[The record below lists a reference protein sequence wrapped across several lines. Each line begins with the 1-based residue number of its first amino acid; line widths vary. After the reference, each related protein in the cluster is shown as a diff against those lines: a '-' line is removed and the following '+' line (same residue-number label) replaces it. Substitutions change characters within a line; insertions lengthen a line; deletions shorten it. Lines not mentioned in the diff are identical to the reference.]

1 MLGRQPEHSLREL
14 IAELVQ
20 EAADEQL
27 VAGEQPELDRQE
39 RALIANVLRLRETTA
54 DDVMVP
60 RADIVAMRVDVT
72 LEQAL
77 EQIRTDGH
85 SRLPV
90 YREQLDDII
99 GMVHIKDVFAYV
111 GRPEAFSLEAILR
124 RPLMVA
130 PQMPV
135 LDLLLQMR
143 QQRMHLA
150 LVIDEYGGVDGLVT
164 IEDLVETIV
173 GDISDEHDEVQAA
186 MVVERADGALD
197 INARLPVE
205 EFETRMG
212 PVLSEDERDAD
223 IDTVGGLVFTLAG
236 PGAGEGRGDQPSV
249 GDRVPRAGRRSAAD
263 PAAAGAAGG
272 GGDGG
277 RGGGVMPAVGV
288 RSDIDCTAFAS
299 ECAPVPAEVF
309 VDALLKT
316 GFSPEA
322 YRDAY
327 GDLRERGMDATS
339 ALRHY
344 IRFGL
349 HERRPV
355 PIGLNWPALA
365 DLARLPAGRCGFPS
379 ATADL
384 AAGPFV
390 EGCQPPIRP
399 RHHRTLADRQQS
411 RARPPL
417 LYRRRQSFGSLR
429 DDRLADRRLVV
440 GDAPDLSWRFG
451 ERSRQPCLAIRL
463 WRASAPRCAKYRW
476 TAWRGQGAVSASV
489 RAGRHRVRLSFSPRP
504 RRPTLARPGG
514 ISGILCRYHR
524 ALPGVRHEPV
534 RSDRSEHRLSDFDLP
549 PRTVR

>member
-1 MLGRQPEHSLREL
+1 MSHGNGARASLLDRLRQMLGRQPEHSLRES

-20 EAADEQL
+20 EAADEQ
-27 VAGEQPELDRQE
+27 VIAGEQPELDRQE

-77 EQIRTDGH
+77 QQIRAEGH

-205 EFETRMG
+205 EFENRMG

-263 PAAAGAAGG
+263 PAGAGAAGG
-272 GGDGG
+272 GADGG
-277 RGGGVMPAVGV
+277 RGGGVGRGDMP
-288 RSDIDCTAFAS
+288 RSC
-299 ECAPVPAEVF
+299 
-309 VDALLKT
+309 
-316 GFSPEA
+316 
-322 YRDAY
+322 
-327 GDLRERGMDATS
+327 
-339 ALRHY
+339 
-344 IRFGL
+344 
-349 HERRPV
+349 
-355 PIGLNWPALA
+355 
-365 DLARLPAGRCGFPS
+365 
-379 ATADL
+379 
-384 AAGPFV
+384 
-390 EGCQPPIRP
+390 
-399 RHHRTLADRQQS
+399 
-411 RARPPL
+411 
-417 LYRRRQSFGSLR
+417 GSLR
-429 DDRLADRRLVV
+429 
-440 GDAPDLSWRFG
+440 S
-451 ERSRQPCLAIRL
+451 
-463 WRASAPRCAKYRW
+463 
-476 TAWRGQGAVSASV
+476 
-489 RAGRHRVRLSFSPRP
+489 RHRG
-504 RRPTLARPGG
+504 A
-514 ISGILCRYHR
+514 
-524 ALPGVRHEPV
+524 EEK
-534 RSDRSEHRLSDFDLP
+534 SE
-549 PRTVR
+549 